1 MRLTIS
7 KALKGGG
14 ILQSKAMKTTKKAWT
29 GKRDDV
35 VFYAVMAALPLLQFF
50 LMYICVNFNSFLL
63 AFKNV
68 DPLQKGAAFTFDNIT
83 AAFTTLTS
91 AEFLRF
97 EMNSVLMMVLISG
110 IGVCLGLL
118 FSFYIYKQYF
128 FSNAFK
134 VILYAPS
141 IISAV
146 VMAIIFSNFV
156 EIAIPAYVEKWMN
169 EPIKG
174 LIDNGDTVFA
184 TVIFYNVWISFG
196 TSVLLYSNNM
206 SAISSEIV
214 EAAHIDG
221 ATGLQEFWYIILPHV
236 YPVMTTFIITSVAGI
251 FTNQF
256 QVYTLIPS
264 NVDDSVK
271 SLGYYFFRESAA
283 VASSPSDIVYAKL
296 SAMGIL
302 LTCICIPLTF
312 GVRWVMEKFGPSE
325 E

>member
-1 MRLTIS
+1 
-7 KALKGGG
+7 
-14 ILQSKAMKTTKKAWT
+14 MKSREIVKNKKRWSS
-29 GKRDDV
+29 KRDDI
-35 VFYAVMAALPLLQFF
+35 VFYAIMAAVPLVQFF
-50 LMYICVNFNSFLL
+50 LMYICVNFNSLLL

-68 DPLQKGAAFTFDNIT
+68 DPLKEGLITFDNIA

-91 AEFLRF
+91 PEFLQF
-97 EMNSVLMMVLISG
+97 EINSVLMMVLISG
-110 IGVCLGLL
+110 IGVCLGLI
-118 FSFYIYKQYF
+118 FSFYIYKQYL

-134 VILYAPS
+134 VILYLPS

-146 VMAIIFSNFV
+146 VMAIIFANFV
-156 EIAIPAYVEKWMN
+156 EIAVPAYAERYAN
-169 EPIKG
+169 AEIKG
-174 LIDNGDTVFA
+174 LIDDKNTVFA
-184 TVIFYNVWISFG
+184 TVIFYNIWISFG

-221 ATGLQEFWYIILPHV
+221 ATSLQEFWYITLPQV

-264 NVDDSVK
+264 NVDNSVK
-271 SLGYYFFRESAA
+271 SLGYYLFREAA
-283 VASSPSDIVYAKL
+283 AIADSPSDIVYAKL
-296 SAMGIL
+296 SSMGIL
-302 LTCICIPLTF
+302 LTCVCIPLTF
-312 GVRWVMEKFGPSE
+312 GVRWIMEKFGPSE

>member
-1 MRLTIS
+1 M
-7 KALKGGG
+7 
-14 ILQSKAMKTTKKAWT
+14 QSKEIVKNKKHWSS
-29 GKRDDV
+29 KRDDI
-35 VFYAVMAALPLLQFF
+35 VFYAVMAALPLVQFF
-50 LMYICVNFNSFLL
+50 LMYICVNFNSLLL

-68 DPLQKGAAFTFDNIT
+68 DPLKEGFLTFDNIT
-83 AAFTTLTS
+83 TAFTTLTS
-91 AEFLRF
+91 PEFLQF
-97 EMNSVLMMVLISG
+97 GLNSVLMMVLISG
-110 IGVCLGLL
+110 IGVCLGLI
-118 FSFYIYKQYF
+118 FSFYIYKQYL

-134 VILYAPS
+134 VILYLPS

-146 VMAIIFSNFV
+146 VMAIIFANFV
-156 EIAIPAYVEKWMN
+156 EVAVPAYAARYAKTE
-169 EPIKG
+169 IKG
-174 LIDNGDTVFA
+174 LIDDKNTVFA
-184 TVIFYNVWISFG
+184 TVIFYNIWISFG

-221 ATGLQEFWYIILPHV
+221 ATSLQEFWYITLPQV

-264 NVDDSVK
+264 NVDNSVK
-271 SLGYYFFRESAA
+271 SLGYYLFREAA
-283 VASSPSDIVYAKL
+283 AMASSPSDIVYAKL
-296 SAMGIL
+296 SSMGIL

-312 GVRWVMEKFGPSE
+312 GVRWIMEKFGPSE